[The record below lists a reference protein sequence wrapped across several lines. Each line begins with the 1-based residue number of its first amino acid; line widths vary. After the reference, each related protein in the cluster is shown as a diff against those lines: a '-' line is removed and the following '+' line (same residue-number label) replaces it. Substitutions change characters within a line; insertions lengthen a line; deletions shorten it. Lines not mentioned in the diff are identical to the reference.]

1 MKKLNFQLSVLFLI
15 FLIPNII
22 VAQQNSGNLLIVA
35 EPGLRVYVDN
45 EFKGFTSED
54 QDGIFLQNIKSG
66 SRKITLKKSG
76 TEDKIFE
83 VDISNGKTAEIDF
96 NNTKFTE
103 NDTKSQISEKSQLD
117 KGSITK
123 IGKVILPYDEEY
135 GYLIALNY
143 SEILKFLR
151 NDGFYLSD
159 PLFTTQKVLYNSL
172 AGTIPLA
179 KLREVRLAL
188 YFTDI
193 VTSEAKG
200 EYFMVG
206 FLVDEKSRHFEKKMD
221 EIREKCT
228 KEVQTRRNKAENWKN
243 QGGDVFGNYRVQT
256 YTHNADRSNENH
268 INFYFTVN
276 TSYYETIFEIHAS
289 IASMGEFSRDYFTT
303 PKGEIFTSF
312 KGPDGSSSSF
322 PNVNFTF
329 YKFTD

>member
-1 MKKLNFQLSVLFLI
+1 MKKTNFQLIIFFTLLLTPVFL
-15 FLIPNII
+15 

-45 EFKGFTSED
+45 EFKGFTSDE
-54 QDGIFLQNIKSG
+54 QDGIFLENIKSG
-66 SRKITLKKSG
+66 SRKITLKMSG
-76 TEDKIFE
+76 TEDKIFDI
-83 VDISNGKTAEIDF
+83 DISNGKTAEIDL
-96 NNTKFTE
+96 NNTKFTR
-103 NDTKSQISEKSQLD
+103 NNTKTQISEKSQLD
-117 KGSITK
+117 KVSITK
-123 IGKVILPYDEEY
+123 IGKVIIPYNEKY

-179 KLREVRLAL
+179 KLKEVRLAL
-188 YFTDI
+188 YFTDL
-193 VTSEAKG
+193 VTSESKG

-206 FLVDEKSRHFEKKMD
+206 FLVDEKSKYFEKKMD
-221 EIREKCT
+221 EIRDKCT
-228 KEVQTRRNKAENWKN
+228 KEVQTRKNKAENWKN

-256 YTHNADRSNENH
+256 YTHNADRSDEKN
-268 INFYFTVN
+268 ITFYFTVN
-276 TSYYETIFEIHAS
+276 TSYYETIYEIR
-289 IASMGEFSRDYFTT
+289 ASMGKFSRDYFTT